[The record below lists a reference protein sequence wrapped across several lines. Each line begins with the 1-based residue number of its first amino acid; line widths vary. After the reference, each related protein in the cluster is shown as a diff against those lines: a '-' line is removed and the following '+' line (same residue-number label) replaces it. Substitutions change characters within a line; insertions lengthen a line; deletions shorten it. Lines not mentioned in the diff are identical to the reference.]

1 MTSIPITRPARSV
14 LDEAPDNLKAFV
26 ASLTGMVAQGANWM
40 VRKKTLC
47 DTMLS
52 LGAYLSMSP
61 EEKRRM
67 ADGLGRDL
75 PPDDDADEGADEG
88 EASRRFAEML
98 PFYVGAIL
106 ERMDEDRVASAEQ
119 AAVYVLSIHP
129 EHQAAAEAWMMADP
143 RNAKAVRRIVKADK
157 RFATLLKTARAPGG
171 NAVRSLARSLEGEPG

>member
-1 MTSIPITRPARSV
+1 MTSIAVTRPARSV

-26 ASLTGMVAQGANWM
+26 RSLTGMVAQGANWM

-52 LGAYLSMSP
+52 LGTYLAMSP
-61 EEKRRM
+61 EQKRTM
-67 ADGLGRDL
+67 AGELGRDL
-75 PPDDDADEGADEG
+75 PPEDDADGD

-106 ERMDEDRVASAEQ
+106 EQLDEDRVASAEQ

-143 RNAKAVRRIVKADK
+143 RNAKAVRRIVKGDK
-157 RFATLLKTARAPGG
+157 RFATLLKTARVPGG
-171 NAVRSLARSLEGEPG
+171 PATRSLEGEPR

>member
-67 ADGLGRDL
+67 ADGLGRAL
-75 PPDDDADEGADEG
+75 PPEDDDGDGGSAGG

-106 ERMDEDRVASAEQ
+106 ERMDEERVASAEQ

-129 EHQAAAEAWMMADP
+129 EHQAAAEAWMLADP
-143 RNAKAVRRIVKADK
+143 RNAKAVRKIVKADK
-157 RFATLLKTARAPGG
+157 RFATLLKTARVPGG
-171 NAVRSLARSLEGEPG
+171 NAVPSLARSLEGDL

>member
-75 PPDDDADEGADEG
+75 PPDDDGDEG

-129 EHQAAAEAWMMADP
+129 EHQAAAESWMMADP
-143 RNAKAVRRIVKADK
+143 RNAKAVRKIVKADK
-157 RFATLLKTARAPGG
+157 RFATLLKTARVPGG
-171 NAVRSLARSLEGEPG
+171 NAVRSPARSLEGEPG

>member
-14 LDEAPDNLKAFV
+14 LDDAPDNLKAFV
-26 ASLTGMVAQGANWM
+26 GSLTGMVAQGANWM

-52 LGAYLSMSP
+52 LGAYLAMSP
-61 EEKRRM
+61 EQKRRM
-67 ADGLGRDL
+67 ADDIGREL
-75 PPDDDADEGADEG
+75 PEDEVDGDE
-88 EASRRFAEML
+88 ATARFAEML

-106 ERMDEDRVASAEQ
+106 EQMDEQRVASAEQ

-143 RNAKAVRRIVKADK
+143 RNAKAVRKLVKGDK
-157 RFATLLKTARAPGG
+157 RFATLLKTARVPGG
-171 NAVRSLARSLEGEPG
+171 TAARSLEGEP